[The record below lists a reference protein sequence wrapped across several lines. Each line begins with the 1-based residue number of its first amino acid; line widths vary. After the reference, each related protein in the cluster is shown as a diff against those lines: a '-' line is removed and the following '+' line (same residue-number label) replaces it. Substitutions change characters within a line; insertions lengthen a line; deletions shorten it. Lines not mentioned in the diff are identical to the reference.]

1 MKIINIEEIPNSHLN
16 DELNIINSNNDNDNE
31 NENENEIN
39 LNVDD
44 YDLNVDNINQHEEDN
59 INTDDEEDNINTDEE
74 EDNINTIIMN
84 YDGYIFD
91 NFEEECQNN
100 LCKGK
105 INKKN
110 LDKFP
115 RGLFIGGEV
124 ALCFICYLSGYR
136 PCMYTHLIMHSDDM
150 DCINNLYY
158 YKISK

>member
-16 DELNIINSNNDNDNE
+16 DELNTINSYSNNE
-31 NENENEIN
+31 NENENKIN
-39 LNVDD
+39 QNVDD
-44 YDLNVDNINQHEEDN
+44 YDLNVDNITDHQDDDDNEE
-59 INTDDEEDNINTDEE
+59 DEEDT
-74 EDNINTIIMN
+74 TVIIN

-100 LCKGK
+100 LCKAK

-124 ALCFICYLSGYR
+124 ALCFICYISGYR
-136 PCMYTHLIMHSDDM
+136 PCMNTHLIMHSDDM
-150 DCINNLYY
+150 ECINNFYY
-158 YKISK
+158 YKCTKL

>member
-1 MKIINIEEIPNSHLN
+1 MKLIKLMKIINIEEIPNSHLN
-16 DELNIINSNNDNDNE
+16 DELNIINSYNE
-31 NENENEIN
+31 NENQNEIN

-59 INTDDEEDNINTDEE
+59 INTDDEEDINDEE
-74 EDNINTIIMN
+74 EDNINTIVMN

>member
-16 DELNIINSNNDNDNE
+16 DELNTISSYSNNE
-31 NENENEIN
+31 NENKNENEIN
-39 LNVDD
+39 QNVDD
-44 YDLNVDNINQHEEDN
+44 YDLNVDNITDHEDNNDDEED
-59 INTDDEEDNINTDEE
+59 ITDDEEDT
-74 EDNINTIIMN
+74 TVIMQ

-100 LCKGK
+100 LCKAK
-105 INKKN
+105 INKRN

-136 PCMYTHLIMHSDDM
+136 PCMNTHLIMHSDDM
-150 DCINNLYY
+150 ECKDNKYYIN
-158 YKISK
+158 KIIIPK